1 MMPYLIVIIIAFLL
15 DRLSKMW
22 AADFLAENGPTNL
35 HDLLTIQET
44 YNRGIAFGM
53 FQGIGPIVGWLTI
66 LVVVALTVYL
76 VRAPKNL
83 WLMRLG
89 LAILIGGAL
98 GNLVDR
104 IFVGHVLD
112 FIETPFR
119 QGIFNVADVL
129 IYVGIGLTIL
139 GSVLQKSGEQENREP
154 TVTIVDLDES

>member
-1 MMPYLIVIIIAFLL
+1 MPYIIVIVFAFLI
-15 DRLSKMW
+15 DRATKLW
-22 AADFLAENGPTNL
+22 AAQFLAENGPTQL
-35 HDLLTIQET
+35 HAWLTIQET

-53 FQGIGPIVGWLTI
+53 FQGIGPLVGWLTI
-66 LVVVALTVYL
+66 LVVIALSVYL
-76 VRAPKNL
+76 VRTPKEL

-104 IFVGHVLD
+104 IFAGYVLD

-119 QGIFNVADVL
+119 QGIFNMADVL

-139 GSVLQKSGEQENREP
+139 GSILQKSEEKQKRQP
-154 TVTIVDLDES
+154 TVTITHLDEK

>member
-1 MMPYLIVIIIAFLL
+1 MPYIIVIVFAFLI
-15 DRLSKMW
+15 DRVTKLW
-22 AADFLAENGPTNL
+22 AAQFLAENGPTQL
-35 HDLLTIQET
+35 HAWLTIQET

-53 FQGIGPIVGWLTI
+53 FQGIGPLVGWLTI
-66 LVVVALTVYL
+66 LVVIALSVYL
-76 VRAPKNL
+76 VRTPKEL

-104 IFVGHVLD
+104 IFAGYVLD

-119 QGIFNVADVL
+119 QGIFNMADVL

-139 GSVLQKSGEQENREP
+139 GSILQKSGEKQKRQP
-154 TVTIVDLDES
+154 TVTITHLDEK

>member
-1 MMPYLIVIIIAFLL
+1 MPYLIFIILAFLL
-15 DRLSKMW
+15 DRLTKVW
-22 AADFLAENGPTNL
+22 AAQFLAENGPTQL
-35 HDLLTIQET
+35 HAWLTIQET
-44 YNRGIAFGM
+44 YNRGIVFGM

-66 LVVVALTVYL
+66 LVVVALIVYL
-76 VRAPKNL
+76 VRAPKEL

-112 FIETPFR
+112 FIETPLR

-139 GSVLQKSGEQENREP
+139 GSILQKSGEKQRRKP
-154 TVTIVDLDES
+154 AVTIVDLDEN

>member
-1 MMPYLIVIIIAFLL
+1 MPYIIVIVFAFLI
-15 DRLSKMW
+15 DRVTKLW
-22 AADFLAENGPTNL
+22 AAQFLAENRPTQL
-35 HDLLTIQET
+35 HAWLTIQET

-53 FQGIGPIVGWLTI
+53 FQGIGPLVGWLTI
-66 LVVVALTVYL
+66 LVVIALSVYL
-76 VRAPKNL
+76 VRTPKEL

-104 IFVGHVLD
+104 IFAGYVLD

-119 QGIFNVADVL
+119 QGIFNMADVL

-139 GSVLQKSGEQENREP
+139 GSILQKSGEKQKRQP
-154 TVTIVDLDES
+154 TVTITHLDEK

>member
-1 MMPYLIVIIIAFLL
+1 MPYIIVIVFAFLI
-15 DRLSKMW
+15 DRVTKLW
-22 AADFLAENGPTNL
+22 AAQFLAENGPTQL
-35 HDLLTIQET
+35 HAWLTIQET

-53 FQGIGPIVGWLTI
+53 FQGIGPLVGWLTI
-66 LVVVALTVYL
+66 LVVIALSVYL
-76 VRAPKNL
+76 VRTPKEL

-104 IFVGHVLD
+104 IFAGYVLD

-119 QGIFNVADVL
+119 QGIFNMADVL

-139 GSVLQKSGEQENREP
+139 GSILQKSEEKQKRQP
-154 TVTIVDLDES
+154 TVTITHLDEK

>member
-1 MMPYLIVIIIAFLL
+1 MPYLIVIILAFLI
-15 DRLSKMW
+15 DRATKLW
-22 AADFLAENGPTNL
+22 AAQFLAENRPTQL
-35 HDLLTIQET
+35 HAWLTIQET

-53 FQGIGPIVGWLTI
+53 FQGIGPLVGWLTI
-66 LVVVALTVYL
+66 LVVIALSVYL
-76 VRAPKNL
+76 VRTPKEL

-104 IFVGHVLD
+104 IFAGYVLD

-119 QGIFNVADVL
+119 QGIFNMADVL

-139 GSVLQKSGEQENREP
+139 GSILQKSEEKQKRQP
-154 TVTIVDLDES
+154 TVTITHLDEK